1 VNLIFGAVIDPTLR
15 DEVRIT
21 VIATGFE
28 RTGVPRRIVEPV
40 ATESRPS
47 PIPASIPVSQPARD
61 FQPRA
66 FNTEDL
72 DIPTFLRNR
81 GR

>member
-1 VNLIFGAVIDPTLR
+1 
-15 DEVRIT
+15 

-28 RTGVPRRIVEPV
+28 RTGVPRRIVEQPAAELRRSNV
-40 ATESRPS
+40 EVSVSVPATP
-47 PIPASIPVSQPARD
+47 PARD

>member
-1 VNLIFGAVIDPTLR
+1 
-15 DEVRIT
+15 

-28 RTGVPRRIVEPV
+28 RTGVPRRIVE
-40 ATESRPS
+40 
-47 PIPASIPVSQPARD
+47 QPAAEPRERASAANTSPAISVPARE